1 MGRGTSRKL
10 ARILEH
16 TDTAAYGN
24 PVATTKGTIKMKTP
38 TQQFARMSAAST
50 AAAAL
55 ALLIGLGAPAGVNA
69 DEQDARKAV
78 KAMSDYLAGQTA
90 ISFAYDADLEVVTKD
105 QQKLSLA
112 SSGTITLNRPDKI
125 RVARAGGFA
134 DVELVFDG
142 KTLTLLGKTRNMYT
156 QLNIP
161 GTLDHL
167 VDELKNKYDRPLPA
181 ADLLLSNAYDQLMP
195 EVTDVKDLGSGV
207 IGGVECDY
215 FAFRQKE
222 VDWQIWIAQ
231 GAHPYPCRYAI
242 TSKLISGGPQYTVT
256 FRDWKAGNQA
266 AADDFRFRAPKNA
279 TKVDLKDLADDKDLP
294 SNFLMGAAK

>member
-1 MGRGTSRKL
+1 
-10 ARILEH
+10 
-16 TDTAAYGN
+16 
-24 PVATTKGTIKMKTP
+24 MKTL
-38 TQQFARMSAAST
+38 TQHFARMSVAGT
-50 AAAAL
+50 AAAL
-55 ALLIGLGAPAGVNA
+55 ALLIGLAPAGVNA

-78 KAMSDYLAGQTA
+78 KAMSDYLAEQKA
-90 ISFAYDADLEVVTKD
+90 ISFAYDADLEIVTKD

-167 VDELKNKYDRPLPA
+167 IDELKDTYQRPLPA
-181 ADLLLSNAYDQLMP
+181 ADLLLSNAYDELMP
-195 EVTDVKDLGSGV
+195 DVTDVKDLGSGV

-231 GAHPYPCRYAI
+231 GAHPHPCRYAI

-256 FRDWKAGNQA
+256 FRDWKTGNQV
-266 AADDFRFRAPKNA
+266 AADDFRFRVPKNA
-279 TKVDLKDLADDKDLP
+279 TKVDFKDLADDRDLP
-294 SNFLMGAAK
+294 SNFQIGAAK